1 MRVVRTGLPVT
12 ELLNELR
19 KDLQNERL
27 EYMQRIPAPKAGERY
42 RDVVAELFTKYGVAA
57 VYIALKTPG
66 GEKRYTVLAR
76 YDWSFG
82 GFAEGWIVEGDT
94 VRVFEPIG
102 VGLSQFS
109 ATLEEFG
116 DLFWKTEQMLAG
128 RKVEQAGG
136 EPY

>member
-19 KDLQNERL
+19 KDLQNEKL
-27 EYMQRIPAPKAGERY
+27 EYMQRIPAPRAGERY
-42 RDVVAELFTKYGVAA
+42 RDVVAELFTKYGAAA
-57 VYIALKTPG
+57 VYIMLKTPE

-102 VGLSQFS
+102 VSLGQFS

-116 DLFWKTEQMLAG
+116 DLFWKTEQMLAS
-128 RKVEQAGG
+128 RKVEQAGR